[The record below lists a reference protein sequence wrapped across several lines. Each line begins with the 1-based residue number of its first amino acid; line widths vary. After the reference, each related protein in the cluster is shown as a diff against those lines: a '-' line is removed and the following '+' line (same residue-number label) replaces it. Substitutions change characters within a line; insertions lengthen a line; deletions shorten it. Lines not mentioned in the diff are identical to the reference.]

1 MLMNWYRRIEERV
14 CLPESSKEE
23 WGITEANYSAKVLF
37 RRMLLLS
44 VVLVLGL
51 VLIVYL
57 NEEQLWISKVL
68 IGISLPMI
76 VATYP
81 SWTWSRQILND
92 VPFKADTEDAWIQ
105 EKIFFPI
112 WIKFVLYSIP
122 TWLVISLLS
131 GS

>member
-1 MLMNWYRRIEERV
+1 MNWYRRIEERV

-23 WGITEANYSAKVLF
+23 WGIAEANYSAKVLF

-44 VVLVLGL
+44 VTLMLGL
-51 VLIVYL
+51 ALVFNLGDGWI
-57 NEEQLWISKVL
+57 WISKVL

-76 VATYP
+76 IATYP

-92 VPFKADTEDAWIQ
+92 VSFKTDTEDSWIQ

-112 WIKFVLYSIP
+112 WIRFVLYSIP
-122 TWLVISLLS
+122 SWIVILVMSNES
-131 GS
+131 

>member
-1 MLMNWYRRIEERV
+1 MNWYRRIEERV

-23 WGITEANYSAKVLF
+23 WGIAKANYSAKVLF

-44 VVLVLGL
+44 AVLMLGVVSVFNLVDGW
-51 VLIVYL
+51 V
-57 NEEQLWISKVL
+57 WISKAL

-76 VATYP
+76 IATYP

-92 VPFKADTEDAWIQ
+92 VSFKTDTEDGWIQ

-112 WIKFVLYSIP
+112 WIRFFLYSIP
-122 TWLVISLLS
+122 TWIVILVISNQS
-131 GS
+131 

>member
-1 MLMNWYRRIEERV
+1 MNWYRRIEERV

-23 WGITEANYSAKVLF
+23 WGIAEANYSAKVLF

-44 VVLVLGL
+44 VTLMLGL
-51 VLIVYL
+51 VLVFNLGDGWI
-57 NEEQLWISKVL
+57 WISKVL

-76 VATYP
+76 IATYP

-92 VPFKADTEDAWIQ
+92 VSFKTDKEDSWIQ

-112 WIKFVLYSIP
+112 WIRFFLYSIP
-122 TWLVISLLS
+122 TWIVILVISNQS
-131 GS
+131 

>member
-1 MLMNWYRRIEERV
+1 MNWYRRIEERV

-23 WGITEANYSAKVLF
+23 WGIAEANYSAKVLF

-44 VVLVLGL
+44 VTLMLGL
-51 VLIVYL
+51 VLVFNLGDGWI
-57 NEEQLWISKVL
+57 WISKVL

-76 VATYP
+76 IATYP

-92 VPFKADTEDAWIQ
+92 VSFKTDTEDSWIQ

-112 WIKFVLYSIP
+112 WIRFVLYSIP
-122 TWLVISLLS
+122 SWIVILVMSNES
-131 GS
+131 

>member
-1 MLMNWYRRIEERV
+1 MNWYRRIEERL
-14 CLPESSKEE
+14 CLPESSQEE

-44 VVLVLGL
+44 VTLMLGL
-51 VLIVYL
+51 ALVFNLGDGWI
-57 NEEQLWISKVL
+57 WISKVL

-76 VATYP
+76 IATYP

-92 VPFKADTEDAWIQ
+92 VSFKTDTEDSWIQ

-112 WIKFVLYSIP
+112 WIRFVLYSIP
-122 TWLVISLLS
+122 SWIVILVMSNES
-131 GS
+131 

>member
-1 MLMNWYRRIEERV
+1 MNWYRRIEERV

-23 WGITEANYSAKVLF
+23 WGIAEANYSAKVLF

-44 VVLVLGL
+44 VTLMLGL
-51 VLIVYL
+51 ALVFNLGDGWI
-57 NEEQLWISKVL
+57 WISKVL

-76 VATYP
+76 IATYP

-92 VPFKADTEDAWIQ
+92 VSFKTDTEDSWIQ

-112 WIKFVLYSIP
+112 WMRFVLYSIP
-122 TWLVISLLS
+122 SWIVILVMSNES
-131 GS
+131 